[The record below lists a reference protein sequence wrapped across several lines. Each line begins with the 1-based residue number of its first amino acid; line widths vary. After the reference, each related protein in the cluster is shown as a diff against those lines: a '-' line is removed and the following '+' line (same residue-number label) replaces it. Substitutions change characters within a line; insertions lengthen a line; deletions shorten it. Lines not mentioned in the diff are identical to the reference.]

1 MMSIINPYF
10 QNPNQPIPGYTGNNP
25 IPGYG
30 GSYPISYP
38 NTLVQNGNQ
47 TPPASNIVIGIQGL
61 EAAKAYPLGPNTNG
75 YFLDTGSDYMYIK
88 SIGSDGIQKSPVQI
102 VKCITITEEEY
113 RNGEKHEE
121 TVTYAGLES
130 FIQKY
135 LDDHQYK
142 PFIPREK
149 RKEMVQNET

>member
-1 MMSIINPYF
+1 MSIINPYL
-10 QNPNQPIPGYTGNNP
+10 QNPNQPM
-25 IPGYG
+25 PGYG
-30 GSYPISYP
+30 GTYPINYQNSTP
-38 NTLVQNGNQ
+38 MVQNVTQ
-47 TPPASNIVIGIQGL
+47 PASNIVIGIQGL

-75 YFLDTGSDYMYIK
+75 YFLDTGADYMYIK
-88 SIGSDGIQKSPVQI
+88 SIGPDGIQKTPVQI
-102 VKCITITEEEY
+102 VKCIRMTEEEY

-121 TVTYAGLES
+121 AITYEGLES

-149 RKEMVQNET
+149 RKEMVQNEN

>member
-1 MMSIINPYF
+1 MSIINPYL
-10 QNPNQPIPGYTGNNP
+10 QNPNQPM
-25 IPGYG
+25 PGYG
-30 GSYPISYP
+30 GSYPINYQTP
-38 NTLVQNGNQ
+38 TIPLVQNGNQ

-75 YFLDTGSDYMYIK
+75 YFLDTTLDYMYIK
-88 SIGSDGIQKSPVQI
+88 CIGPDGIQKSPVQI
-102 VKCITITEEEY
+102 VKCITMTEEEY
-113 RNGEKHEE
+113 RNGEKKEE
-121 TVTYAGLES
+121 TVTYAGLEN

>member
-1 MMSIINPYF
+1 MSIINPYL
-10 QNPNQPIPGYTGNNP
+10 QNPNQPIPGY
-25 IPGYG
+25 G
-30 GSYPISYP
+30 GTYPINYQNP
-38 NTLVQNGNQ
+38 TPMVQNATQ
-47 TPPASNIVIGIQGL
+47 PASNIIIGIQGL

-88 SIGSDGIQKSPVQI
+88 SIGPDGIQKSPVQI
-102 VKCITITEEEY
+102 VKCIRITEEEY
-113 RNGEKHEE
+113 RNGEKREE
-121 TVTYAGLES
+121 AITYAGLES

-149 RKEMVQNET
+149 RKEMVQNEN

>member
-1 MMSIINPYF
+1 MMSIINPYL
-10 QNPNQPIPGYTGNNP
+10 QNPNQPIPV
-25 IPGYG
+25 YG
-30 GSYPISYP
+30 GTYPINYP
-38 NTLVQNGNQ
+38 NQIQMVQNGNQ
-47 TPPASNIVIGIQGL
+47 MQQASNIVIGIQGL
-61 EAAKAYPLGPNTNG
+61 DAAKAYPLGPNTNG

-88 SIGSDGIQKSPVQI
+88 SIGPDGIQKSPVQI
-102 VKCITITEEEY
+102 VKCITMTEEEY

-121 TVTYAGLES
+121 TITYEGLES

-149 RKEMVQNET
+149 RKELVQNEI